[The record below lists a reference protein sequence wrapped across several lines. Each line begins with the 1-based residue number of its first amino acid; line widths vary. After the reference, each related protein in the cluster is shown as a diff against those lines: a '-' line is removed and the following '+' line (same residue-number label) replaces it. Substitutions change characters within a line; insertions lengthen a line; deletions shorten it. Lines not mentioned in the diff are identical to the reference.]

1 MIGAIVFMF
10 CYGALF
16 IFGDLMPESG
26 QLPVWV
32 SICVR
37 LIGAMC
43 MFVVGYM
50 FCYEK
55 IYSNNNKSENNDEQ
69 EHLGGEEND

>member
-10 CYGALF
+10 CYGALV

-37 LIGAMC
+37 LFGAAC
-43 MFVVGYM
+43 MFVAGYM

-55 IYSNNNKSENNDEQ
+55 KDSNNDKSERNDE
-69 EHLGGEEND
+69 HTI